1 MTFVLPS
8 ITFVKRVRI
17 FSLLR
22 RSFVGLQTMIRVS
35 GKLQCPPSLLSHMRA
50 NDPHPDATTLS
61 DAPEP
66 IDHRVV
72 GPEQGVVGRP
82 RALPRRTPDPRRVT
96 SCASLPS
103 CWRSLQSSAHRGPPR
118 PLRDRA
124 SPEVFPACGMSQS
137 AVRLCVRTERSSST
151 TAAPRL
157 RPAPAAPTRR
167 SMGRHVVKARTAIC
181 LACSKWATAG
191 HVCRRSDC
199 RSQNGEQ
206 LPRTHRLISV
216 HPGRAPTRRRA
227 RWSPCRTRSL
237 SPPDSGLPPP

>member
-1 MTFVLPS
+1 MS
-8 ITFVKRVRI
+8 
-17 FSLLR
+17 
-22 RSFVGLQTMIRVS
+22 
-35 GKLQCPPSLLSHMRA
+35 A
-50 NDPHPDATTLS
+50 NDLHPDATTLS

-151 TAAPRL
+151 TAATRL
-157 RPAPAAPTRR
+157 RRGPAAPTRR
-167 SMGRHVVKARTAIC
+167 SMGRHGVKARTADR

-191 HVCRRSDC
+191 HGCRRSDC
-199 RSQNGEQ
+199 RGQNGEQ
-206 LPRTHRLISV
+206 LTRTHRLISV

-227 RWSPCRTRSL
+227 IWSPFRTRSP